1 MPKSQMPGAEMPET
15 PKIERHALYED
26 IAAILTGTLV
36 VSLSLTLYAKA
47 TLVTGGVAGIGL
59 LLGYATGLPFDLLFF
74 GLNVPFYGLAL
85 VRMGWRVALRTLVA
99 VGLVALFVRLAPA
112 FIDVAALSP
121 LYGAIMGGVLGGLG
135 LLILFRHR
143 TGLGGL
149 NILALYLQERFGWRA
164 GYVQLAVDGAILL
177 AACAV
182 IPLDRVALSL
192 LGALALN
199 LILAMNH
206 KPGRYGAVS

>member
-1 MPKSQMPGAEMPET
+1 MPDMQT
-15 PKIERHALYED
+15 IDRHALHED

-47 TLVTGGVAGIGL
+47 VLVTGGVAGIA
-59 LLGYATGLPFDLLFF
+59 LLGRYATGLPFDLLFF
-74 GLNVPFYGLAL
+74 GINIPFYALAW
-85 VRMGWRVALRTLVA
+85 VRMGWQVALRTVVA
-99 VGLVALFVRLAPA
+99 VGLVALFARITPL
-112 FIDVAALSP
+112 FIDIAALSP
-121 LYGAIMGGVLGGLG
+121 LYAALMGGVLGGLG

-149 NILALYLQERFGWRA
+149 NILALFLQERCGWRA

-199 LILAMNH
+199 MILAINH
-206 KPGRYGAVS
+206 RPGRYAAVS